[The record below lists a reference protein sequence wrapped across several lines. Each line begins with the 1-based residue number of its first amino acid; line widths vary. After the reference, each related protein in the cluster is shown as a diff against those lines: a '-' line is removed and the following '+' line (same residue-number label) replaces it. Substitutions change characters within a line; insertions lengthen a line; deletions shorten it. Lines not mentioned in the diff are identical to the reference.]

1 MPIQSSLSPDTI
13 RMPNRAGMFAE
24 QPGGYRAFLPRS
36 LPPPDDLD
44 IDDEIQILLSKA
56 DSALARLDGVTYVLP
71 NPDLFVAMF
80 IKKEALL
87 SSQIEG
93 TRVSLKG
100 VLEFEANFKPTD
112 DINQINDVLN
122 YIKAMNYGLNAIK
135 TEPISIELINS
146 IHKIL
151 IEGTRGSLLDPGK
164 IRYEQN
170 FIGAD
175 DSIFAA
181 KYIPPPPESVLP
193 LMQDLEHFIQS
204 KDKIPPLIRTA
215 LIHAQFETI
224 HPYLDGNGRMGRLL
238 ITFYLCSTDNLL
250 RPLLYLSYYLKKN
263 KESYYELLNNIR
275 TGGDWESWIHFFLKG
290 VIDVS
295 NNALETAKKIIDLKE
310 TTIETLGKHN
320 IGSVN
325 AVTLVNYLFDHPM
338 VSASQASEDIGISV
352 QTAITLLRKF
362 EKAGIIVETTGKMR
376 YKKYVFPS
384 YLKIIYEGTQI

>member
-1 MPIQSSLSPDTI
+1 MPDVSRNPH
-13 RMPNRAGMFAE
+13 RAGLFVE
-24 QPGGYRAFLPRS
+24 QPGGYKAFLPRS

-44 IDDEIQILLSKA
+44 IDDEIQYLLSKA

-122 YIKAMNYGLNAIK
+122 YIKAMNYGLDSIRSD
-135 TEPISIELINS
+135 PISIELINR

-151 IEGTRGSLLDPGK
+151 LEGSRGYLLDPGK

-170 FIGAD
+170 FIGST
-175 DSIFAA
+175 DSIYAA
-181 KYIPPPPESVLP
+181 KYIPPPPEAVLQ
-193 LMQDLEHFIQS
+193 LMQDLERFIQD

-224 HPYLDGNGRMGRLL
+224 HPYLDGNGRMGRLM
-238 ITFYLCSTDNLL
+238 ITFYLCSTNNLL

-263 KESYYELLNNIR
+263 KEVYFELLNNIR
-275 TGGDWESWIHFFLKG
+275 TGGDWEAWIHFFLKG
-290 VIDVS
+290 VIEVS
-295 NNALETAKKIIDLKE
+295 NNAIETAKNIIQLKE
-310 TTIETLGKHN
+310 DTIEKLAHNN

-325 AVTLVNYLFDHPM
+325 AVKLVDYLFDHPM
-338 VSASQASEDIGISV
+338 VTASQAAADMHITI

-362 EKAGIIVETTGKMR
+362 EKAGIVIETTGKLR
-376 YKKYVFPS
+376 YKEYIFPS

>member
-1 MPIQSSLSPDTI
+1 MPEVMRI
-13 RMPNRAGMFAE
+13 PNRSGIFVE
-24 QPGGYRAFLPRS
+24 QPGGYKTFLPRS

-44 IDDEIQILLSKA
+44 IDDEIQFLLSKA

-122 YIKAMNYGLNAIK
+122 YIKAMNYGLISIESN
-135 TEPISIELINS
+135 PISIELINR

-151 IEGTRGSLLDPGK
+151 IEGTRGQLLDPGK
-164 IRYEQN
+164 IRHEQN
-170 FIGAD
+170 WIGSG

-181 KYIPPPPESVLP
+181 KYIPPPAESVHL
-193 LMQDLEHFIQS
+193 LMQDLERFIQN
-204 KDKIPPLIRTA
+204 KDKFPPLIRTA

-263 KESYYELLNNIR
+263 KEKYYELLNNIR
-275 TGGDWESWIHFFLKG
+275 IGGNWESWIHFFLKG
-290 VIDVS
+290 VIEVS
-295 NNALETAKKIIDLKE
+295 NNALETAKKIIKLKE
-310 TTIETLGKHN
+310 ATIENLAENN
-320 IGSVN
+320 IGSVS
-325 AVTLVNYLFDHPM
+325 AVKLVDYLFGNPM
-338 VSASQASEDIGISV
+338 VSASQVATDMDISI

-362 EKAGIIVETTGKMR
+362 ERAGIIIETTGQLR
-376 YKKYVFPS
+376 YRKYIFPS

>member
-1 MPIQSSLSPDTI
+1 MSDMERI
-13 RMPNRAGMFAE
+13 PNRSGMFVE
-24 QPGGYRAFLPRS
+24 QKEGYKAFLPRS

-44 IDDEIQILLSKA
+44 IDDDIQFLLSKA

-93 TRVSLKG
+93 TRVSLRG
-100 VLEFEANFKPTD
+100 VLEFEANFTPTD
-112 DINQINDVLN
+112 DISQINEVMN
-122 YIKAMNYGLNAIK
+122 YIKAMNYGLKEVK
-135 TEPISIELINS
+135 TTPISIDLLNS
-146 IHKIL
+146 IHRIL
-151 IEGTRGSLLDPGK
+151 LEGARGYLLDPGK

-170 FIGAD
+170 WIGSS
-175 DSIFAA
+175 DSILAA
-181 KYIPPPPESVLP
+181 KYIPPPPESVHQ

-204 KDKIPPLIRTA
+204 KDKIPPLIKIA

-263 KESYYELLNNIR
+263 KDKYYDLPNNIR

-290 VIDVS
+290 VIEVS
-295 NNALETAKKIIDLKE
+295 NNAIQTAKRIIELKE
-310 TTIETLGKHN
+310 TTIGILAEHN

-325 AVTLVNYLFDHPM
+325 AVQLVDYLFDHPM
-338 VSASQASEDIGISV
+338 VTASQTAKDLDISI
-352 QTAITLLRKF
+352 QTAISLLGKF
-362 EKAGIIVETTGKMR
+362 EKAKIVVETTGKLR

-384 YLKIIYEGTQI
+384 YLKIIYEGTQG

>member
-1 MPIQSSLSPDTI
+1 MPDLI
-13 RMPNRAGMFAE
+13 RMPNRAGLFVE
-24 QPGGYRAFLPRS
+24 QSKGYKAFLPRS

-44 IDDEIQILLSKA
+44 IDDEIQYLLSRA

-112 DINQINDVLN
+112 DINNINDVMN
-122 YIKAMNYGLNAIK
+122 YIRAMNYGLEQVESK
-135 TEPISIELINS
+135 QISIELLNK
-146 IHKIL
+146 IHGIL
-151 IEGTRGSLLDPGK
+151 IEGTRGHLLDPGK

-170 FIGAD
+170 WIGSD

-181 KYIPPPPESVLP
+181 KYIPPPPESVLQ
-193 LMQDLEHFIQS
+193 LMQDLEKFIQN
-204 KDKIPPLIRTA
+204 KDKIPPLIRIA

-224 HPYLDGNGRMGRLL
+224 HPYLDGNGRIGRLL
-238 ITFYLCSTDNLL
+238 ITFYLCSTNNLA

-263 KESYYELLNNIR
+263 REKYYELLNNIR
-275 TGGDWESWIHFFLKG
+275 LGGDWESWIHFFLKG
-290 VIDVS
+290 VIEVS
-295 NNALETAKKIIDLKE
+295 NNAIQTAKKIIELKM
-310 TTIETLGKHN
+310 TTIEKLADNN
-320 IGSVN
+320 IGSVS
-325 AVTLVNYLFDHPM
+325 AVKLVDYLFDHPM
-338 VSASQASEDIGISV
+338 VIASQVAIDMNITV

-362 EKAGIIVETTGKMR
+362 EKTGIIIETTGKLR
-376 YKKYVFPS
+376 YKQYVFPS